1 MDDSRL
7 VGRLRLGDEDVL
19 SEIIYKYNRYVS
31 TVIANQLRDFNNTA
45 AIEELAS
52 DVFFELWQNRDKLTT
67 SHLKAWLS
75 TVSRN
80 KAKNYIR
87 AQRLQTESL
96 DEKIEED
103 LDDFVAI
110 SEEFLGLEKEEQAR
124 ELKLALKKLK
134 KHERETVVRYY
145 YYNQTVTKISEETG
159 TNIETVKSRLRR
171 GRDSLKE
178 ILGKGGL
185 TK

>member
-1 MDDSRL
+1 MDDQRL
-7 VGRLRLGDEDVL
+7 VRRLRSGDESVL
-19 SEIIYKYNRYVS
+19 GEIIFKYNRYVS
-31 TVIANQLRDFNNTA
+31 TVIANQLRDFKNTLV
-45 AIEELAS
+45 IEELAS
-52 DVFFELWQNRDKLTT
+52 DVFFELWQNRDRLTT

-96 DEKIEED
+96 DERLEED
-103 LDDFVAI
+103 SDDFVAI
-110 SEEFLGLEKEEQAR
+110 SEDFLNLEREEQAR
-124 ELKLALKKLK
+124 DLGLALKKLK
-134 KHERETVVRYY
+134 RHERETVVRYY

-171 GRDSLKE
+171 GHDSLKE
-178 ILGKGGL
+178 ILGKGGF

>member
-1 MDDSRL
+1 MDDQRL
-7 VGRLRLGDEDVL
+7 VKRLRCGDESVL
-19 SEIIYKYNRYVS
+19 SEIIFKYNRYVS
-31 TVIANQLRDFNNTA
+31 TVVANQLRDFKNTA
-45 AIEELAS
+45 VIEELAS
-52 DVFFELWQNRDKLTT
+52 DVFFELWQNRDRLTT
-67 SHLKAWLS
+67 SHLKGWLS

-87 AQRLQTESL
+87 AQKIQTESL

-110 SEEFLGLEKEEQAR
+110 PEEFLNLEREEQAQ
-124 ELKLALKKLK
+124 ELRLALKKLK

-145 YYNQTVTKISEETG
+145 FYNQTVTKISEETG

-178 ILGKGGL
+178 ILMNGGGS
-185 TK
+185 K